1 MLIKFLYID
10 ETGIWY
16 FQEKQKHLLK
26 WKNDNN
32 LVSQGGF
39 VCLKK
44 AWNEIISKKRQYLAL
59 IYNVSLWI

>member
-39 VCLKK
+39 VCLKE
-44 AWNEIISKKRQYLAL
+44 AWNEIISK
-59 IYNVSLWI
+59 NVSI